1 MTTLKG
7 ALMSGREA
15 LSRIGQVKDPHE
27 FIVGL
32 LRDALETASFDGSLR
47 NCHVHGLDSIVLS
60 DRREQGEGMIRMFV
74 AWRGMHELHWLHK
87 AVSGHYTLGVH
98 NHRYPLALVPVYGEI
113 RNVEPE
119 IIAHGGKTV
128 HEYAF
133 VSGIDGDMTVKPSGT
148 IQIAGHFHRQ
158 LTPGSFVKMPS
169 KALHT
174 VRVPHGLTA
183 AWVVLEGAE
192 DGTQSRIYSPRD
204 DLTLDRTGLYLPM
217 ETDRARQITRDFI
230 DIAS

>member
-1 MTTLKG
+1 MTSLKG
-7 ALMSGREA
+7 GLMSGREA
-15 LSRIGQVKDPHE
+15 LGRISQVSDPHE
-27 FIVGL
+27 FIVGV
-32 LRDALETASFDGSLR
+32 LRDALEASSFEGSLR

-60 DRREQGEGMIRMFV
+60 DRRESGEGMIRMFV
-74 AWRGMHELHWLHK
+74 AWRGMHELHWLHR
-87 AVSGHYTLGVH
+87 VSGHYTLGVH

-119 IIAHGGKTV
+119 VVPYGGKTV

-133 VSGIDGDMTVKPSGT
+133 VSAIGGDMTVKPTGT
-148 IQIAGHFHRQ
+148 VQVAAHFHRE
-158 LTPGSFVKMPS
+158 LVPGLFAKMPA

-192 DGTQSRIYSPRD
+192 DGTESRIYSPRD

-217 ETDRARQITRDFI
+217 EPSRARQITADFI